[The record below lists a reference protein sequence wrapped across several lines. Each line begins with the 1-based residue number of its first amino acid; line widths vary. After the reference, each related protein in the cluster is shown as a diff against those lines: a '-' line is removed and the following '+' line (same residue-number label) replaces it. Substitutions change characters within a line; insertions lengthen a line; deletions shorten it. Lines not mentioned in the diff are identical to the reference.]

1 MRMNHTEDLMNIV
14 EKWSAPE
21 LGAFGVQHIEDVNLR
36 EATAITL
43 ENQDSLN
50 IERELFSESTTGNTT
65 SSANIAG
72 GLTGYDSNGAYAPI
86 ALSLVRRIM
95 PNLFANE
102 TVGVQAMSSPVG
114 LAFALRVLY
123 KGYEGATVD
132 RGDGLGPVQLEAGYN
147 GVDIFSGFSGS
158 TSGTIGISGNAD
170 SGTGYNT
177 VTGEGDALGFET
189 NPAYPEL
196 SLKLVKKAIEAQT
209 RKLAASFSI
218 EGAYDVKQMHN
229 LDIEREIV
237 NALYYEIMAEQ
248 DREIINNIRNI
259 AIQGADFSV
268 SGSDGRWSQEKLANL
283 INKIQSEANYISD
296 RTMRDP
302 GNFCIVSNRVASWL
316 QSTAGGNR
324 FTGFQANIGPKRG
337 GAVTQVGTINGTIKV
352 YVDKYR
358 KLNATTEEVIVGY
371 KGDSVSDC
379 GIIYSPYVTGLFNKA
394 TDSRN
399 FDTRLGVM
407 SRYAITTNLLGA
419 NRYYTK
425 FKVKD
430 FAGLGF

>member
-1 MRMNHTEDLMNIV
+1 MRMNHNEELVNIV
-14 EKWSAPE
+14 EKWSDPE

-43 ENQDSLN
+43 ENQDSLDLGK
-50 IERELFSESTTGNTT
+50 ELFTEGTNNTGSLNVDGWGNY
-65 SSANIAG
+65 AN
-72 GLTGYDSNGAYAPI
+72 NGSYAPI

-123 KGYEGATVD
+123 KGYENATVD
-132 RGDGLGPVQLEAGYN
+132 RGDGLGAVQLEAGYN
-147 GVDIFSGFSGS
+147 GVDIFSGYSGS
-158 TSGTIGISGNAD
+158 TRGASGTAD
-170 SGTGYNT
+170 AGTGIAT
-177 VTGEGDALGFET
+177 ATGETWNFDAT
-189 NPAYPEL
+189 PQYPEL

-248 DREIINNIRNI
+248 DREIIQSIRSI
-259 AIQGADFSV
+259 AVSRPSFSV

-283 INKIQSEANYISD
+283 INKIQTEANYISD

-358 KLNATTEEVIVGY
+358 KLSATTEEVIIGY

-394 TDSRN
+394 TDSKN

-419 NRYYTK
+419 ERYYSK
-425 FKVKD
+425 FDVTD